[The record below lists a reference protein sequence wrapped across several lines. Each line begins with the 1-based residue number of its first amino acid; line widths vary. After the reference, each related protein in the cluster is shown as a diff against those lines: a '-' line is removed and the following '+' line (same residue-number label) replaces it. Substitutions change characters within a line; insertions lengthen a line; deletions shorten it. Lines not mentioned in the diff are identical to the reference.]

1 MIANKKV
8 NPSLGDKMFRSK
20 FARILTVL
28 IIVVMS
34 ISILRKITR
43 SLQGESLRNEIIEEA
58 AILLLFG
65 HTFLTQSKNEKIIS
79 VLQKPPL
86 IILDWV
92 CIFTFTFF
100 MFDSPTN
107 YLLAGLFTVIIISY
121 YFPRWYRRRRNQ
133 TPSLASGLES

>member
-8 NPSLGDKMFRSK
+8 NPSLGDKMLQSK

-43 SLQGESLRNEIIEEA
+43 SLQGELLRNEIIEEA

-65 HTFLTQSKNEKIIS
+65 YTFLAQSNNEKIIS
-79 VLQKPPL
+79 VLQKPSL
-86 IILDWV
+86 IILYWV
-92 CIFTFTFF
+92 CFLTFTFF
-100 MFDSPTN
+100 IFDSQPN
-107 YLLAGLFTVIIISY
+107 YLFADLFT
-121 YFPRWYRRRRNQ
+121 
-133 TPSLASGLES
+133 SLI